1 MSPKVLVAHY
11 DPRVRQRLRGLLE
24 RWGLQVS
31 EAADGLSAVE
41 QARQAR
47 PDLILLYAPLPR
59 LNAPEACQQIRQ
71 LPGFQ
76 TTPVVIFSDVYRG
89 VQVRNVILRRFGAT
103 DLVEWPM
110 AEEVLR
116 QRVSE
121 WLAGSAS
128 PTVAVARPAEEA
140 GLDPELERELRTLL
154 AQWEAP
160 PEATQAL
167 TPAESLPTVPAAPP
181 EVLREVLPEV
191 EEVITDLA
199 AEETLLLEEA
209 PEVPGTTPPSEAVDE
224 RQIVQE
230 VQRILQETVGG
241 GEGPSPAAPT
251 VLVEKPAP
259 GPVGEVEGTPFGP
272 YVLLKRVATGGMA
285 ELFVAKK
292 RGVEGFEKTLAIKR
306 ILPHLSDNKE
316 FITMFID
323 EAKVAARLTHPNIVQ
338 IFDMGRIDG
347 DYYIAMEYVPGKD
360 LRAVLRRAQEA
371 QRPVP
376 VEIAVIV
383 AIHLCAA
390 LDYAH
395 RARDDQG
402 RPLHIVHRDVSPPN
416 VLISYDGDIKLT
428 DFGVAKAAVK
438 MHITLSGALKGK
450 VLYMAPEQAN
460 LQPVDARSDIY
471 SLGVVLYEMLAGRN
485 PFYDRGDTEL
495 TILEKVRQ
503 GRVPPIRTFRPDV
516 PETLAQ
522 ILEKALQPDPAR
534 RYETARELQRDLE
547 DFLVQRGVP
556 NSTLY
561 VARFIREL
569 FPEEAGPVDEIREK
583 LRHLPRIEL
592 RTPPAAVEAPSEAAP
607 TVLVE
612 TPVPPSLPVSAEAAP
627 PTGVGARS
635 FEEIAYPMVT
645 PKRRRPTAL
654 FVFLLVGLFV
664 VIAGAIT
671 GIVLRQ
677 TSVRSRPATPV
688 VPVSPPPAPSEPTRP
703 ETPPALEPAPTV
715 SSEAPAPSTTPV
727 PETPAPTVPA
737 EAEAPA
743 PSPPRPPAKAP
754 APPTSPMKAP
764 EVSASTPPAQAPPR
778 ETARPSEKTPTKP
791 APPPGPT
798 KVPEVPPTSHPSPPP
813 EAPSPETAVE
823 TKAPAPPTPPA
834 EAPRVRP
841 GDLVETPD
849 EPPALL
855 KRAPADFPALARS
868 QRLSDT
874 VIIRVL
880 VDERGS
886 VVDAQVLRYKYAILR
901 DAALE
906 AVRKYTFRPAR
917 HQGVPVKSWYTVSVI
932 FQP

>member
-1 MSPKVLVAHY
+1 MPPKALVAHY
-11 DPRVRQRLRGLLE
+11 DPRSRQRIRECLE
-24 RWGLQVS
+24 RWGLQVL
-31 EAADGLSAVE
+31 EAADGPSAVE

-71 LPGFQ
+71 WPGLEA
-76 TTPVVIFSDVYRG
+76 TPVVIFSDVYRG
-89 VQVRNVILRRFGAT
+89 VQVRNVLLRRFGVT
-103 DLVEWPM
+103 DLIEWPM
-110 AEEVLR
+110 AEDALR
-116 QRVSE
+116 QKVQA
-121 WLAGSAS
+121 WLSGSAP

-140 GLDPELERELRTLL
+140 ALDPELEKELRTLL

-160 PEATQAL
+160 PEAP
-167 TPAESLPTVPAAPP
+167 TPETARQPVPEAASAEPLPTVPVAPQ
-181 EVLREVLPEV
+181 EVFQDVISEV
-191 EEVITDLA
+191 ETVITDLA
-199 AEETLLLEEA
+199 AEETLLLEGA
-209 PEVPGTTPPSEAVDE
+209 PGVPEAVKAE
-224 RQIVQE
+224 PIEEE
-230 VQRILQETVGG
+230 VRRILRETVGG
-241 GEGPSPAAPT
+241 AEAPPEAPT
-251 VLVEKPAP
+251 VLMAKPAA
-259 GPVGEVEGTPFGP
+259 GPAGAAEGTPFGP

-285 ELFVAKK
+285 ELFLAKK

-306 ILPHLSDNKE
+306 ILPHLSDNQE

-323 EAKVAARLTHPNIVQ
+323 EARLAARLTHPNIVQ

-360 LRAVLRRAQEA
+360 LRAVLRRAQEV

-416 VLISYDGDIKLT
+416 VLISYDGDIKLA

-438 MHITLSGALKGK
+438 MHVTLSGALKGK

-471 SLGVVLYEMLAGRN
+471 SLGLVLYEMLAGRN

-495 TILEKVRQ
+495 TVLEKVRQ
-503 GRVPPIRTFRPDV
+503 GRVPPVQTFRPDV
-516 PETLAQ
+516 PEALAR

-534 RYETARELQRDLE
+534 RYESAREFQRDLE
-547 DFLVQRGVP
+547 DFLVQRGIP

-569 FPEEAGPVDEIREK
+569 FPEEAGPIDDIREK
-583 LRHLPRIEL
+583 LRHLPRIEP

-612 TPVPPSLPVSAEAAP
+612 TPVPA
-627 PTGVGARS
+627 GVGVRS
-635 FEEIAYPMVT
+635 LEEVAYPTVT

-654 FVFLLVGLFV
+654 LLFLLAGLLV
-664 VIAGAIT
+664 VVAGAIT

-677 TSVRSRPATPV
+677 ASIRSRPAAPV
-688 VPVSPPPAPSEPTRP
+688 VPAPPPAASLEP
-703 ETPPALEPAPTV
+703 TPPAVPAV
-715 SSEAPAPSTTPV
+715 R
-727 PETPAPTVPA
+727 PETPAPETPTV
-737 EAEAPA
+737 APA
-743 PSPPRPPAKAP
+743 PPEAKAP
-754 APPTSPMKAP
+754 APPNPPAEAPETPPSPVKAP
-764 EVSASTPPAQAPPR
+764 EGPPPTPPVKVPPR
-778 ETARPSEKTPTKP
+778 ETARPAEKTPPEPAKTP
-791 APPPGPT
+791 PAETAPP
-798 KVPEVPPTSHPSPPP
+798 S
-813 EAPSPETAVE
+813 EAPV
-823 TKAPAPPTPPA
+823 PPTPPV
-834 EAPRVRP
+834 ESPGVRP

-849 EPPALL
+849 EPPVPL
-855 KRAPADFPALARS
+855 KKVSPDLPALARA

-874 VIIRVL
+874 VVLRVL
-880 VDERGS
+880 VDERGN
-886 VVDAQVLRYKYAILR
+886 VADVQVREYKYAILR
-901 DAALE
+901 DAAVE
-906 AVRKYTFRPAR
+906 AARKYTFRPAR
-917 HQGVPVKSWYTVSVI
+917 HQGVPVKAWFELRFI